1 MTGIVISAVNE
12 RYMTRSP
19 IVMAPVRMALPP
31 ISIIAMPVA
40 PMTSDENAVMAETP
54 VSDFATLRNSRC
66 APLANT
72 SSSRFS
78 AV

>member
-1 MTGIVISAVNE
+1 MTGMVISAVNE

-19 IVMAPVRMALPP
+19 IVIEPLRIEFPP
-31 ISIIAMPVA
+31 ISIIAIPVA
-40 PMTSDENAVMAETP
+40 PMTSDENAVVADTP
-54 VSDFATLRNSRC
+54 VSDLATLRNSRC
-66 APLANT
+66 APFAKT

>member
-1 MTGIVISAVNE
+1 M
-12 RYMTRSP
+12 
-19 IVMAPVRMALPP
+19 
-31 ISIIAMPVA
+31 SIMAMPHA
-40 PMTSDENAVMAETP
+40 PRTSEETAITADVP
-54 VSDFATLRNSRC
+54 VSDFATLRKSRC

>member
-1 MTGIVISAVNE
+1 MTGTVINAVND
-12 RYMTRSP
+12 RYITRWPS
-19 IVMAPVRMALPP
+19 VMEPLLMADPP
-31 ISIIAMPVA
+31 MSIIAMPVA
-40 PMTSDENAVMAETP
+40 PTTTDENAITADVP

>member
-1 MTGIVISAVNE
+1 MVISAVNE
-12 RYMTRSP
+12 RYMNRSP
-19 IVMAPVRMALPP
+19 TVIVPLRIDVPP
-31 ISIIAMPVA
+31 MTIMAMPVV
-40 PMTSDENAVMAETP
+40 PMTTDDSAVTADTP